1 MIKLTKDQTTIIL
14 STSFVAML
22 IGLIIGLCTASKI
35 EISNKLTTDA
45 LVQSLATLFGILAAT
60 IILPLK
66 IQPLLSK
73 QDNVI
78 NVTQEDVRSLLALIE
93 EVIST
98 CEQYHLS
105 GGKLSVANRKLILA
119 RHKQIHSLA
128 GILKSQ
134 AANHPALS
142 KFDEKIYQPLNDS
155 HNDFADNVVNGQK
168 LTDTKY
174 LRIVEQLNPV
184 IAELR
189 SLRYDLN

>member
-1 MIKLTKDQTTIIL
+1 MIKLTKDQTTIAL
-14 STSFVAML
+14 STSFIALL
-22 IGLIIGLCTASKI
+22 IGLMIGLCIASRI
-35 EISNKLTTDA
+35 DISNKLTTDA
-45 LVQSLATLFGILAAT
+45 LVQSLATLLGILAAT

-73 QDNVI
+73 QDNII

-93 EVIST
+93 EVLST
-98 CEQYHLS
+98 CEQFHLS
-105 GGKLSVANRKLILA
+105 GDKLSVANRKLILA

-134 AANHPALS
+134 STNHPALS

-168 LTDTKY
+168 LTDVKY

-184 IAELR
+184 ITELR
-189 SLRYDLN
+189 SLRYELN